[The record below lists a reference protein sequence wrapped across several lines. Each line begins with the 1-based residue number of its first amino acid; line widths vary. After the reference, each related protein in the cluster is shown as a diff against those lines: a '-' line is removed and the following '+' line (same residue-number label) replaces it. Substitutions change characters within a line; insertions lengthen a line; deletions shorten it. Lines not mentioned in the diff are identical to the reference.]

1 MFRTTILITYFKVN
15 EISEIVRVP
24 NNYPIKWESSI
35 YSLVRWMMYRCA
47 NKLRESLNV
56 RRKRILHSEESSEWK
71 GIKFTANPTWWSS
84 TIRVIPRIVRRM
96 LSKVWLKTSL
106 KHRLFVFLC
115 CSSSIERIYPPLR
128 TSLLSYRRGP
138 PRSLEGQ
145 EVGYPRQF
153 RDSEVSFAR
162 KGLPHPTEAR
172 SGYL

>member
-1 MFRTTILITYFKVN
+1 MKSVRSSVLQIIAQLSELRFK
-15 EISEIVRVP
+15 R
-24 NNYPIKWESSI
+24 ESAI
-35 YSLVRWMMYRCA
+35 YSLVRWTMYRCA
-47 NKLRESLNV
+47 NKSQESLNV

-84 TIRVIPRIVRRM
+84 TIRIIPRIVRPM
-96 LSKVWLKTSL
+96 PSKVWLKTSL